1 MLCTSLFL
9 SSGVTRPVPASCI
22 CFLQGGRGE
31 LKRPRSRNLSGGK
44 LSKSRL
50 TPSPGPGSSR
60 HCPCCLLPITGRF
73 YRNTLSV
80 PNPRNLLTVHRK
92 LATPLPLP
100 EQTSFV
106 DRPEEMLPL
115 FEFPCLVTARQ
126 TDLPMSHICYLFSPI
141 FKRAKILTWLSY
153 KIPQI

>member
-9 SSGVTRPVPASCI
+9 SSGVTRPVPGLPDLPLSCISCI
-22 CFLQGGRGE
+22 CFLQGGRGRGE
-31 LKRPRSRNLSGGK
+31 LKPLRSRNLSVGK

-60 HCPCCLLPITGRF
+60 HCPCCLLPYTGKF

-92 LATPLPLP
+92 LATPLPPPRADVICGSPRRNAPPVQVSLP
-100 EQTSFV
+100 
-106 DRPEEMLPL
+106 
-115 FEFPCLVTARQ
+115 
-126 TDLPMSHICYLFSPI
+126 
-141 FKRAKILTWLSY
+141 SY
-153 KIPQI
+153 CQAN